1 MLMWINNIAPILN
14 FINTAALKKKKKKKK
29 KPTFLKVSSLQSSMQ
44 RLVESYNPSWE
55 PTKWKSFG

>member
-14 FINTAALKKKKKKKK
+14 FIKTTALKKKKT
-29 KPTFLKVSSLQSSMQ
+29 TFLKVSSLQSSMQ

>member
-14 FINTAALKKKKKKKK
+14 FIKTTALKKKK